1 MISYDWEFIYA
12 EHFYCLFGETELE
25 SEGRRVMCLPRGSTQ
40 ETPVMRIYRR
50 DPSYHPPK

>member
-25 SEGRRVMCLPRGSTQ
+25 SEGRRVMCLPHGSTQ

-50 DPSYHPPK
+50 DPCYHPPK